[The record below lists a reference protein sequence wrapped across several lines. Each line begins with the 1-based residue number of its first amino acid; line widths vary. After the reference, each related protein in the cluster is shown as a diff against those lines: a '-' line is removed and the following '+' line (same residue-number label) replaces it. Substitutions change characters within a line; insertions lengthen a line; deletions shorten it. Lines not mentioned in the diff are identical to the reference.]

1 MPRLFTGLEIPADIG
16 QSLSGLRGG
25 LSGARWID
33 GASYHITL
41 RFIGDVDFALAREIA
56 AALGEETPRQGF
68 TVRLDGLSAFG
79 GARPRAV
86 IARVAP
92 APELLR
98 LQADQE
104 RLMRRLGLAPE
115 GRKFTPHVTLAR
127 LRDAR
132 AGDVAAFLAQRG
144 YLPGLG
150 FRPERFVL
158 FSARDSVG
166 GGPYVAEAAYPFA
179 PPVAAGT
186 RTASPWRPSEGQAGG
201 PAW

>member
-25 LSGARWID
+25 LSGARWMD
-33 GASYHITL
+33 PANYHVTL
-41 RFIGDVDFALAREIA
+41 RFIGDVDLSLAREIA
-56 AALGEETPRQGF
+56 AALGEEKPREGF
-68 TVRLDGLSAFG
+68 AVRLDGLSAFG

-104 RLMRRLGLAPE
+104 RLMRRLGLDPE

-132 AGDVAAFLAQRG
+132 PGDVAAFLAQRG
-144 YLPGLG
+144 YLAGLG

-166 GGPYVAEAAYPFA
+166 GGPYVAEAAYPLA
-179 PPVAAGT
+179 RPEP
-186 RTASPWRPSEGQAGG
+186 RASRAFPPWRPAEGPAGG